1 LLDRASPVAVA
12 QDLTP
17 MFAASSLL
25 HAGWLATT
33 SLNTILEF
41 DYAPDKDETRGFL
54 LRNWR
59 AEAFDTSGKS
69 PAHLQHR
76 NYWACAGTPAAGFF
90 NRAAMSAFHRSRH
103 QAVRRRAQE
112 AAWNLVTPR
121 HSGGP
126 PHFPVVGYAML
137 HSRESGGVDVIS

>member
-1 LLDRASPVAVA
+1 
-12 QDLTP
+12 

-25 HAGWLATT
+25 HAGLLATT

-69 PAHLQHR
+69 PAHLR
-76 NYWACAGTPAAGFF
+76 DFSVSNFRAGTPWF
-90 NRAAMSAFHRSRH
+90 
-103 QAVRRRAQE
+103 E
-112 AAWNLVTPR
+112 
-121 HSGGP
+121 
-126 PHFPVVGYAML
+126 
-137 HSRESGGVDVIS
+137 